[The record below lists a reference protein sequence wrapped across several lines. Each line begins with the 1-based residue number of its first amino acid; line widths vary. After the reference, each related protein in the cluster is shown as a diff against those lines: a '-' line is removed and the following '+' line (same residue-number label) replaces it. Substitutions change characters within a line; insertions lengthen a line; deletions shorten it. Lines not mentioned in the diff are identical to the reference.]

1 MTGFLTEGAIRRIV
15 DASSCTTDKD
25 EFDRMRTYYPT
36 LQIIASYH
44 PGPLD
49 KRAANALIS
58 DGTHSIMASFQ
69 SIALQQRD
77 DAQTGTIVQ
86 LFDYELSH
94 NAEDDDRRLVVYE
107 ACVRSSARA
116 MIGDPSPIGGGNI
129 FGLQSSDS
137 QDDDVADDDNKADDD
152 DNSDDDQTL
161 VVPPGTSSSVLMS
174 PARSSSS
181 CRTSAINA
189 AAREFLC
196 PISFSLPI
204 DPVVAED
211 GRVYN
216 RADIQQ
222 HIDTIQNSQRRKML
236 RSPITNEP
244 MGPKLL
250 PAVQVRN
257 SIRALIDSGSVE
269 GDIAENWKVVDD
281 TRTAADNGDTDA
293 MHTLAL
299 WLSWGSHG
307 LQKDDVVAYDWLEKA
322 AALGCIKSLAM
333 QGERLLAGRNG
344 GGKKDKVEGAFL
356 LGIAA
361 AKGSEYAAFTVG
373 KRHYHGRDGFPRN
386 WQVAKYWLE
395 SFVTGQCEV
404 KDCHNR
410 RALLS
415 AQILLQKMNGNL
427 A

>member
-15 DASSCTTDKD
+15 DASSCTTGKD
-25 EFDRMRTYYPT
+25 DLEKMRTYYPT
-36 LQIIASYH
+36 LQIVASYH
-44 PGPLD
+44 PETLD

-58 DGTHSIMASFQ
+58 DGTHSIMSSFQ
-69 SIALQQRD
+69 STALQQSD
-77 DAQTGTIVQ
+77 DVQTGTIVQ
-86 LFDYELSH
+86 LFDYELSQ
-94 NAEDDDRRLVVYE
+94 NTAQDGRRLVVYE
-107 ACVRSSARA
+107 ACVRYSARP
-116 MIGDPSPIGGGNI
+116 MIGDPSPIEGNL

-137 QDDDVADDDNKADDD
+137 QDDDVADNDDNIE
-152 DNSDDDQTL
+152 DDQAL
-161 VVPPGTSSSVLMS
+161 IVAPGTSRSVMVS

-204 DPVVAED
+204 DAVVAED

-222 HIDTIQNSQRRKML
+222 HIDTVQSSHRRKML

-250 PAVQVRN
+250 PAVQIRN

-293 MHTLAL
+293 MHALAL

-307 LQKDDVVAYDWLEKA
+307 LQKNDVVAYDWLEKA

-333 QGERLLAGRNG
+333 QGERLLTGRNG
-344 GGKKDKVEGAFL
+344 GDKKDKVEGAFL

-386 WQVAKYWLE
+386 LQVAKHWLE
-395 SFVTGQCEV
+395 SFVKGQCEV

-415 AQILLQKMNGNL
+415 AQMLLQKINGNL

>member
-1 MTGFLTEGAIRRIV
+1 MTGFLTERAIRRIV
-15 DASSCTTDKD
+15 DASSSTTGKD
-25 EFDRMRTYYPT
+25 ELEKMHTYYPT

-44 PGPLD
+44 PETLD
-49 KRAANALIS
+49 KRADRALIS
-58 DGTHSIMASFQ
+58 DGTHSIMPSFQ
-69 SIALQQRD
+69 STALQQSD
-77 DAQTGTIVQ
+77 DVQSGTIVQ
-86 LFDYELSH
+86 LFDYELSR
-94 NAEDDDRRLVVYE
+94 NAEQDDRLLVVYE
-107 ACVRSSARA
+107 ACVRFSARP
-116 MIGDPSPIGGGNI
+116 MIGDPTPIGGNI
-129 FGLQSSDS
+129 FGLQSSDI
-137 QDDDVADDDNKADDD
+137 QDDDLADDD

-161 VVPPGTSSSVLMS
+161 VVAPGTSSSVVVS
-174 PARSSSS
+174 PARSSRS

-244 MGPKLL
+244 MGSKLL

-395 SFVTGQCEV
+395 SFVKGQCEV
-404 KDCHNR
+404 KDCHNQ
-410 RALLS
+410 RAFLS
-415 AQILLQKMNGNL
+415 AQILLQKMSV
-427 A
+427 